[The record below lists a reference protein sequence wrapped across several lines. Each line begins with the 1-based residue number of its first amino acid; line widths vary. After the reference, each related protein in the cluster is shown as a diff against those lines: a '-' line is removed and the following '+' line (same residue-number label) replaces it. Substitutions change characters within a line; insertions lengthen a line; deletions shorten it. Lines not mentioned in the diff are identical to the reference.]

1 METTLT
7 DTALSMFD
15 KLMGTLGRR
24 AENRTAEKTLRS
36 VRETQTQLRTLVA
49 ACRTVID
56 ARDDGRDP
64 FDALAKNIGSNKF
77 NAIAAHAAAHAQPAH
92 NGPHT
97 HTRHPSSPHA

>member
-56 ARDDGRDP
+56 AREDGRDP
-64 FDALAKNIGSNKF
+64 FDAPDKNIGWYQFMASVP
-77 NAIAAHAAAHAQPAH
+77 AAEAPPPPDTLAPRA
-92 NGPHT
+92 GPH
-97 HTRHPSSPHA
+97 RR